1 MTKHIISIGG
11 GGFGRSIGD
20 LKIEKYILSQSNKD
34 KPNICSIP
42 TATGD
47 DSGYIEN
54 FYKALDQLGA
64 KTSHLDFF
72 IRTPFWAVFN
82 YFPVQLPFFSPS
94 KWALTN

>member
-11 GGFGRSIGD
+11 SGFGRSIGD

-34 KPNICSIP
+34 KPNICFIP

-54 FYKALDQLGA
+54 FYKAFDQLGA
-64 KTSHLDFF
+64 KTSHIDFLKEQS
-72 IRTPFWAVFN
+72 I
-82 YFPVQLPFFSPS
+82 S
-94 KWALTN
+94 KLILVVKTSYM